1 LTTPRTIRKLYAAAN
16 AVFSRT
22 KYVSAVVKLSLIDAY
37 VLPIMT
43 YALEAVSLSRGQYD
57 ELSVCWNN
65 LFRRIF
71 NITCINGNLLKH
83 YNIIVPVWI
92 SLGFVPSQATLPA

>member
-1 LTTPRTIRKLYAAAN
+1 MKYLGLNFCSGKCFTVDTSSTIRKLYAAAN

-43 YALEAVSLSRGQYD
+43 CSKG
-57 ELSVCWNN
+57 C
-65 LFRRIF
+65 
-71 NITCINGNLLKH
+71 
-83 YNIIVPVWI
+83 
-92 SLGFVPSQATLPA
+92 